1 MIHIKNMVFSINHYI
16 IQIKNKFYKINK
28 INNGKL
34 YFVLFIIICLLLVFW
49 FIGLD
54 LSYIISKFSVVH
66 ASTNSDL
73 LFEIRSL
80 RAEVQGLQSDIMLL
94 NNKLKK
100 ICMVLDLAFQGL
112 NLTAENMSTL
122 NQTLLHFN
130 NNVLSLQTLIKEV
143 NKTLD
148 IYNYPIGDDPINTLL

>member
-1 MIHIKNMVFSINHYI
+1 
-16 IQIKNKFYKINK
+16 
-28 INNGKL
+28 
-34 YFVLFIIICLLLVFW
+34 
-49 FIGLD
+49 
-54 LSYIISKFSVVH
+54 
-66 ASTNSDL
+66 
-73 LFEIRSL
+73 
-80 RAEVQGLQSDIMLL
+80 MLL